1 MKTEKHPKKWDFETD
16 VLVVGTGGAGLTA
29 AIVAHDQGANTMII
43 EKSDKVGGTTAVSG
57 GVIWVPINH
66 YMEKAGIKDSQAEA
80 MTYIKKLAED
90 RVDDSIIE
98 SLIDNGPKMVKYIE
112 EKTPLKFKLIKDYPD
127 YHPDWE
133 GGKPKGGRSLESGL
147 FDTNELGEWK
157 DKLRKSPIF
166 GFTPITFEE
175 AMKWK
180 VFSNPKDMDMELVSE
195 RLQKGKVGY
204 GEALIGKLLSACL
217 KRGVEPILKTA
228 AKQLI
233 TDDENRVI
241 GLRAEHLGESI
252 FIKVSR
258 GVIMASGGYEW
269 NEAMVKQFLPG
280 PPMGISTCPPH
291 NEGEAISMS
300 MEIGANLANMSEA
313 WWFPGL
319 QVPNEE
325 YDGKPLMRLC
335 LAERSLPH
343 TIIVNKYGKR
353 FVNEA
358 HNYHD
363 VGKTFN
369 VYDPVKGEY
378 PNVPAWLILD
388 SKFFRK
394 YLFVTSMPGDTPPN
408 WVKRGN
414 TLRELAEIIGVEPDG
429 FKETVNQFNQY
440 AIKGEDPDFHRG
452 GNTYDRFQGD
462 PDHQPNPNL
471 GKIEKGPYYAIQ
483 MHKSNLGTKG
493 GPKID
498 VKGRVLNVHD
508 EVIHG
513 LYAVGNAA
521 MGVTGPGYGGPGG
534 TIGPAMTYAYLAA
547 MDAAM
552 QKSDHKDEKIESY
565 A

>member
-1 MKTEKHPKKWDFETD
+1 MRENKHPIKWDFETD

-29 AIVAHDQGANTMII
+29 AIVAHDQGAITMII

-57 GVIWVPINH
+57 GIIWVPINH
-66 YMEKAGIKDSQAEA
+66 HMEKAGIKDSRNDAL
-80 MTYIKKLAED
+80 TYVKKLAED
-90 RVDDSIIE
+90 RVDNSIVE
-98 SLIDNGPKMVKYIE
+98 SLVDNGPKMVKYL
-112 EKTPLKFKLIKDYPD
+112 EKHTPLKFALIKDYPD

-133 GGKPKGGRSLESGL
+133 GGKAKGGRSLESGL
-147 FDTNELGEWK
+147 FDTNLLGEWK

-166 GFTPITFEE
+166 GFTPITFKE

-180 VFSNPKDMDMELVSE
+180 VFSNPKDMDMEVVSE
-195 RLQKGKVGY
+195 RLQKGIVGY
-204 GEALIGKLLSACL
+204 GEAMIGNLLLACL
-217 KRGVEPILKTA
+217 KRKVKPILETA

-233 TDDENRVI
+233 VDNENRVI
-241 GLRAEHLGESI
+241 GLRAEQKGKNI
-252 FIKVSR
+252 YIKAKQ

-269 NEAMVKQFLPG
+269 NAEMIKQFLPG
-280 PPMGISTCPPH
+280 PKMDISTCPPH

-300 MEIGANLANMSEA
+300 MQIGANLANMSEA

-319 QVPNEE
+319 RVPDEE

-343 TIIVNKYGKR
+343 TIMVNKYGKR

-358 HNYHD
+358 HNYND

-369 VYDPVKGEY
+369 VFDPVKGEY

-388 SKFFRK
+388 SKFFQK

-414 TLRELAEIIGVEPDG
+414 TLRELAEIIGIDPDG
-429 FKETVNQFNQY
+429 LKETVNQFNQY
-440 AIKGEDPDFHRG
+440 AIAGIDPDFHRG
-452 GNTYDRFQGD
+452 GNSYDRFQGD

-471 GKIEKGPYYAIQ
+471 GKIEKGPYYAIEI
-483 MHKSNLGTKG
+483 HKSNLGTKG

-498 VKGRVLNVHD
+498 INGRVLNVHNK
-508 EVIHG
+508 VIPG

-521 MGVTGPGYGGPGG
+521 MGVTGPGYGGAGG
-534 TIGPAMTYAYLAA
+534 TIGPAMTFAYLAA
-547 MDAAM
+547 INAVS
-552 QKSDHKDEKIESY
+552 QKPKLEYEKEESY